1 MTSALAPISCGLILD
16 VVGVAYGVRVRDL
29 CCRQNSRALVAA
41 RRMAWTLARHLT
53 GRPHKQLGR
62 VMGGF
67 HHTTLIEGVRDT
79 EVLIERAA
87 ETAADYAVIR
97 AAIEILAE
105 DQADGV
111 EDAAEI
117 VIHGWR
123 QIQPA
128 TKAALEASF
137 VAALNNLQTLFERH

>member
-1 MTSALAPISCGLILD
+1 MTSVLAPISCGLILD

-67 HHTTLIEGVRDT
+67 HHATLIEGVRDT
-79 EVLIERAA
+79 EALIERAA
-87 ETAADYAVIR
+87 DTAADYAVIR

-105 DQADGV
+105 EQAVGV
-111 EDAAEI
+111 DDAAEI

-128 TKAALEASF
+128 TKAVLEASF

>member
-1 MTSALAPISCGLILD
+1 MTCVLAPISCGLILD
-16 VVGVAYGVRVRDL
+16 VVGVAYGFRVRDL
-29 CCRQNSRALVAA
+29 CSRQRSRPLVAA

-53 GRPHKQLGR
+53 GRSHKQVGR

-67 HHTTLIEGVRDT
+67 DHTALLDGVRAT
-79 EVLIERAA
+79 EARIDQAA
-87 ETAADYAVIR
+87 EIAADYAVIR

-105 DQADGV
+105 EQAAGV
-111 EDAAEI
+111 DDAAEI

>member
-1 MTSALAPISCGLILD
+1 MTCALAPISCGLILD
-16 VVGVAYGVRVRDL
+16 VVGIAYGVRARDL
-29 CCRQNSRALVAA
+29 CSRGNSRTLVAA

-67 HHTTLIEGVRDT
+67 HHTTLIDGVHDMEAR
-79 EVLIERAA
+79 IERAA

-97 AAIEILAE
+97 AAIEIIAE
-105 DQADGV
+105 DQAAGV
-111 EDAAEI
+111 DDAAEI

-123 QIQPA
+123 QIPPQ

>member
-1 MTSALAPISCGLILD
+1 MTSVLAPISCGLILD
-16 VVGVAYGVRVRDL
+16 VVGVAYGVRARDL

-53 GRPHKQLGR
+53 DRPHKQLGR

-67 HHTTLIEGVRDT
+67 HHTTLIEGVRDM
-79 EVLIERAA
+79 EARIERAA
-87 ETAADYAVIR
+87 DTAADYALIR

-105 DQADGV
+105 EQAARVD
-111 EDAAEI
+111 DAAEI

-128 TKAALEASF
+128 TRAALEASF
-137 VAALNNLQTLFERH
+137 VAALDNLQTLFERH